1 MSSPDTTRPLSDRP
15 LPSPP
20 AGPRPDRPARGR
32 RLALVG
38 IGLALLVAAG
48 WTAVWQVVAAKVE
61 VAVSGWI
68 DQRRALGERLEHG
81 PMALGGF
88 PFRVTVTMRQ
98 VHWSREDGPT
108 LLAAAAPEVVASAPI
123 WDPFRMTVRPSG
135 GGRASAAGSWGSVTA
150 DAAVVIAEVLLG
162 RDRPRQAELTLRNL
176 DLTGP
181 GGVLLARVEAV
192 DAVIDPTPGSEG
204 GAHAAVPLAAG
215 ALAAVP
221 TTLETSGR
229 ATGVRP
235 AGADRLPFD
244 GPATLSW
251 RAALRGPVDPTG
263 GVTGLA
269 LWRDAGGVVDIHHL
283 SVSWAPVDL
292 VGDGTVALDEAMRPE
307 GAGVAQVRG
316 VAEALDRLV
325 ALGRMKPGDAALLK
339 LAAIAASEPS
349 EDGSGQRIRAPVS
362 VQDGTLRV
370 GQIAVA
376 KVRSIA
382 E

>member
-1 MSSPDTTRPLSDRP
+1 MSSPDTTRPSSTAYGPPEPRRP
-15 LPSPP
+15 H
-20 AGPRPDRPARGR
+20 R
-32 RLALVG
+32 RRWGLLAV
-38 IGLALLVAAG
+38 GLALLLAVG
-48 WTAVWQVVAAKVE
+48 WTVAWQVVARQVE
-61 VAVSGWI
+61 GAVAAWI
-68 DQRRALGERLEHG
+68 EQRRSLGERLEHG
-81 PMALGGF
+81 PMVLGGF
-88 PFRVTVTMRQ
+88 PLRVEVTLHQ

-108 LLAAAAPEVVASAPI
+108 LLTAAAAEVRTSVPI
-123 WDPFRMTVRPSG
+123 WDPFRLTVRPIG
-135 GGRASAAGSWGSVTA
+135 GGRASAAGSWGSMTG
-150 DAAVVIAEVLLG
+150 DAAVVVASVALG
-162 RDRPRQAELTLRNL
+162 RDRPRHVDLTLRNL

-181 GGVLLARVEAV
+181 GGAVMAHVEAV
-192 DAVIDPTPGSEG
+192 DAVVDPTPEPQD
-204 GAHAAVPLAAG
+204 GAN
-215 ALAAVP
+215 AAVP

-235 AGADRLPFD
+235 AGAERLPFE
-244 GPATLSW
+244 GPATVSW
-251 RAALRGPVDPTG
+251 RAALRGAVDPSAG
-263 GVTGLA
+263 LTGLA

-292 VGDGTVALDEAMRPE
+292 VGDGTVALDAAMRPE
-307 GAGVAQVRG
+307 GAGVAQVVG

-370 GQIAVA
+370 GRIAVA
-376 KVRSIA
+376 KVRPLA